1 VSDLSE
7 KKIVIE
13 IDLGKYV
20 NIELDLD
27 EAEKFLRSLT
37 KKLGYETI
45 DVSETLRYLRNFDAF
60 YEIAKKKFKDY
71 LVPPKNMNDMI
82 KGTVVVDKIKLIKN
96 EEKKVVVS
104 LDRRV
109 NLDKVVE
116 TLKELGY
123 ESVEIKKRTYA

>member
-1 VSDLSE
+1 MPE
-7 KKIVIE
+7 KEIVIE
-13 IDLGKYV
+13 IDLGKYI
-20 NIELDLD
+20 NIELGLD
-27 EAEKFLRSLT
+27 EAEKFLRTLT
-37 KKLGYETI
+37 KKLGYETQ

-82 KGTVVVDKIKLIKN
+82 KGTVIVDKIKLIKN
-96 EEKKVVVS
+96 EEKKAVIS

-109 NLDKVVE
+109 NLDKVIE

-123 ESVEIKKRTYA
+123 ENVEVKRRTYA